1 MVKDLPEA
9 ESAQPD
15 CPLVKHPVL
24 PRCDP
29 RELQP
34 LLDHLGCGTL
44 VSAPIRFPI
53 GTLLPDG
60 RLDLCK
66 QGLGVEGTQAVLG
79 ALRDHPHVSSL
90 LLGTNGMG
98 DVGAAAVA
106 ELVRHNPRIRTVYL
120 GCNLIGPEGTR
131 QLADAVQLRPSVE
144 GLWLK
149 RNPLGAQG
157 TTLLADAVATSA
169 LRTLDLVDTGLGET
183 GLAALVEQ
191 LLARDAPLEWLYL
204 SGNRLTARA
213 ARPLAELL
221 RKSPRLLGLYL
232 AANPLG
238 DDSAEILAEALA
250 ENRTLLGLSLSSTGL
265 GPRGARAL
273 AQALRHHPV
282 LESLELG
289 HAPSTRVLQAP
300 PNRFGPEGA
309 EALAGLL
316 MANTHLRYVDLRNSD
331 LSSEGTARL
340 IAALGDRPV
349 RLALEGV
356 GALPK
361 PVIAAYRQHQEQA
374 RSVPRPEW
382 PGARRIRSV
391 YR

>member
-1 MVKDLPEA
+1 MVTDLPEA
-9 ESAQPD
+9 EPAQPD

-34 LLDHLGCGTL
+34 LLDHLGGGTL
-44 VSAPIRFPI
+44 ASAPTRFPI

-60 RLDLCK
+60 RQDLCK

-131 QLADAVQLRPSVE
+131 QLADAVRIRPSVE

-169 LRTLDLVDTGLGET
+169 LRTLDLVDTGLGEA

-232 AANPLG
+232 AANPG
-238 DDSAEILAEALA
+238 APGSAQQVRAGGRGGPGGPAHGQHAPALRRPA
-250 ENRTLLGLSLSSTGL
+250 QQRPVFRRHRTGHRRAG
-265 GPRGARAL
+265 GQAGASGIGRRRRA
-273 AQALRHHPV
+273 AQA
-282 LESLELG
+282 G
-289 HAPSTRVLQAP
+289 HRRVSTAPGA
-300 PNRFGPEGA
+300 GPERA
-309 EALAGLL
+309 EPGVA
-316 MANTHLRYVDLRNSD
+316 R
-331 LSSEGTARL
+331 GTAHPQRVSLKGTAPGGETLSASRL
-340 IAALGDRPV
+340 R
-349 RLALEGV
+349 
-356 GALPK
+356 
-361 PVIAAYRQHQEQA
+361 
-374 RSVPRPEW
+374 VPSP
-382 PGARRIRSV
+382 
-391 YR
+391 